1 MSEPTYRQTLAHA
14 WQVVW
19 ENKILWILGLL
30 SMFLGQIGFSDVFGK
45 IWNISDITLNESGM
59 SLSPLL
65 TLDISG
71 GVWNVVGI
79 AWLAI
84 IFLPIIALLVFLAVA
99 SQGSLIAYAAQ
110 WFKTGKHQTLAKP
123 WKLSLKHFWSILAVN
138 VIRQLALFLLL
149 WLFTSVTGY
158 FFASNTIG
166 KEFLFAVLA
175 VVVLFV
181 SLVLSAL
188 SVYTLCY
195 IVLDGK
201 GITKSVTKAWQL
213 FSEHLLVSLEVGVV
227 LMLLTFL
234 LIGVLIA
241 GSFFAFLPAALIW
254 IAAGVTNLVVL
265 AAVGL
270 IMGIFLLLLFMAF
283 VAGIFNAFTVS
294 AWVFLFLKM
303 HKEGVPSR
311 VMHFFKYVFSR

>member
-1 MSEPTYRQTLAHA
+1 MSEPTYRQTIMHA

-30 SMFLGQIGFSDVFGK
+30 AMLFGQIGFSDIFGK
-45 IWNISDITLNESGM
+45 IWSISDETLHEKGM

-71 GVWNVVGI
+71 GVWNMVGVV
-79 AWLAI
+79 WLVI
-84 IFLPIIALLVFLAVA
+84 ICLPVIALLVFLATA

-110 WFKTGKHQTLAKP
+110 WFKNGKHQTLAKP
-123 WKLSLKHFWSILAVN
+123 WKLSIKHFWSILAVN
-138 VIRQLALFLLL
+138 IIRQLALFLLL
-149 WLFTSVTGY
+149 WVFTFITGY
-158 FFASNTIG
+158 FFASDTIG
-166 KEFLFAVLA
+166 KEFLFAALA
-175 VVVLFV
+175 VVVLLA

-201 GITKSVTKAWQL
+201 GIAKSFSKAWQL

-227 LMLLTFL
+227 IMFLTFL
-234 LIGVLIA
+234 LVGVLIA

-254 IAAGVTNLVVL
+254 MAAGVTNLVVL

-270 IMGIFLLLLFMAF
+270 IVGIFLLLLFMAF
-283 VAGIFNAFTVS
+283 VAGIFNAFTIC

-311 VMHFFKYVFSR
+311 VVHFFTYMFSK